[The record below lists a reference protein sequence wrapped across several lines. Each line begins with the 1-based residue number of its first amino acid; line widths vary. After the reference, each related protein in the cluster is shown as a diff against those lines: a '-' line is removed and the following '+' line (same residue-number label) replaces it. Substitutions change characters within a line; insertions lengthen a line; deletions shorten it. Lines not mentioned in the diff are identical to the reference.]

1 MKLLWAVSALL
12 LSCWRANA
20 STGPLIIAE
29 PLEVSNQTSA
39 VLSCNL
45 TESNLSIKGS
55 YWTFNGNDIEA
66 SKSTASTPYTT
77 LHLEKITYSSSGKY
91 ECVFQADLDVKK
103 TIEVKTLPHVAAY
116 KHSEHGN
123 EKDKGVMVCVS
134 HGYPLPTDWTWF
146 KEGEGDT
153 RMSITN
159 GTSDKFEIKSTPN
172 KTILTINDLSID
184 NDIGN
189 YICTGLNELG
199 ETSDKIHLRVRS
211 RLAALWPFLGIV
223 AEVIILVT
231 IIFIYEKRRKPDE
244 INDDDDSGSAPL
256 KSNSNANHKD
266 KNVRQRNSN

>member
-20 STGPLIIAE
+20 STAPNIITE
-29 PLEVSNQTSA
+29 PSEVSNQTSA

-45 TESNLSIKGS
+45 TESNLPIKGS
-55 YWTFNGNDIEA
+55 HWMYNGKVIETSQSGDA
-66 SKSTASTPYTT
+66 APFTT
-77 LHLEKITYSSSGKY
+77 LRLDKITHSSGGKY
-91 ECVFQADLDVKK
+91 ECVFLTEPEAKQ

-123 EKDKGVMVCVS
+123 EKDKGSMVCVS

-146 KEGEGDT
+146 KEEDGSM
-153 RMSITN
+153 RPIIN
-159 GTSDKFEIKSTPN
+159 GTVEKYEIKSTPN
-172 KTILTINDLSID
+172 KTTLIINDLSMEG
-184 NDIGN
+184 DIGD
-189 YICTGLNELG
+189 YVCSGTNELG
-199 ETSDKIHLRVRS
+199 TTTDKIHLRVRS

-244 INDDDDSGSAPL
+244 ITDDDDSGSAPL
-256 KSNSNANHKD
+256 KSNSTANHKD